1 MLKFIIIILSLFT
14 LTFCDN
20 ISAKNDIEIYQSEN
34 IVIES
39 TSKVSDE
46 LRELCEEAGGYAKVF
61 SNGCVN
67 SCSLFESKTELICTQ
82 ALKAACMCKENY
94 CFDNKIS
101 KCRLIRK

>member
-46 LRELCEEAGGYAKVF
+46 LREGNTKLNKGNSGIVFMHFACAPLMWDLAG
-61 SNGCVN
+61 NT
-67 SCSLFESKTELICTQ
+67 CS
-82 ALKAACMCKENY
+82 
-94 CFDNKIS
+94 
-101 KCRLIRK
+101 